1 MDGFALEGVQK
12 NAFLIFKSLTLRQI
26 KALKHRVSVLFL
38 FLFGVS
44 GLKKFWVMFL
54 TAILT
59 ALVNLRIYIEI
70 LKIITQRK
78 DEYDI
83 INARN

>member
-1 MDGFALEGVQK
+1 MDGFASAEVRK
-12 NAFLIFKSLTLRQI
+12 ITFLIFKSLTLRQI

-38 FLFGVS
+38 FIFGVFWFE
-44 GLKKFWVMFL
+44 KFWVIFL

>member
-1 MDGFALEGVQK
+1 MMRKVYKNLK
-12 NAFLIFKSLTLRQI
+12 NALQIPDSPPDKSTETERFS
-26 KALKHRVSVLFL
+26 AFSFP
-38 FLFGVS
+38 FGVF
-44 GLKKFWVMFL
+44 GFEKFWVMFL